1 MHKNISVHG
10 QGLNNLGQFY
20 SVRIFRVAFLIS
32 WILKTKNV
40 FCHQFVQRNVCF
52 VSANTIF
59 RVNKT
64 QNLRQ
69 NDSIKS
75 SKKIHSFYN
84 NNLNKRFSIKHN
96 FSIAVSRSKNVPMF
110 GPPIP
115 AGALFSKNSAFTKFL
130 LTKIINAEN
139 AAHRS
144 DKFVSMAT
152 RTRQEYLKDLAA
164 NYTTQTTIDSGSK
177 FGEFPHQDHH
187 I

>member
-40 FCHQFVQRNVCF
+40 FCHQFVQRNVSF
-52 VSANTIF
+52 VSAKTMF
-59 RVNKT
+59 SVNKT

-75 SKKIHSFYN
+75 SKKIHSLYN
-84 NNLNKRFSIKHN
+84 IKVNKRFLIKHY